1 MAVTKKLL
9 SPKQQFNILQPWKA
23 VFTCGQWSSCKAL
36 NRQTDETNSHQCHF
50 KDGEWNIDIDLVP
63 KKLGLQDKDCNR
75 NLGFLS
81 SLARHPALQRAA
93 SSSFHFRSSRLSTPW
108 KREEIPWSF
117 RWFGRRKLLVKTER
131 NQRGPGVLAESFT
144 SDWDDA

>member
-1 MAVTKKLL
+1 MARLRCSGFAAAAAHHMKFSSALMAVTKNCLAQNNM
-9 SPKQQFNILQPWKA
+9 STSFQHIA
-23 VFTCGQWSSCKAL
+23 VLTCGQWSGCKAL
-36 NRQTDETNSHQCHF
+36 NRQTDETHSHQCHF

-93 SSSFHFRSSRLSTPW
+93 TSSFHFQL
-108 KREEIPWSF
+108 KF
-117 RWFGRRKLLVKTER
+117 RWKKGRNALELPLV
-131 NQRGPGVLAESFT
+131 RG
-144 SDWDDA
+144 